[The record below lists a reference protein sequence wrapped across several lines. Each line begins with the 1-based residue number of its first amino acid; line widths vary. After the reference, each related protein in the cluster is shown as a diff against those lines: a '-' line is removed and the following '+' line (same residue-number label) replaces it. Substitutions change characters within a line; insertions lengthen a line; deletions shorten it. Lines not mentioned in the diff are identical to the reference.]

1 MHRIISTYI
10 ICLIT
15 VILVGTGFYI
25 NTNSAQRVRELIEQS
40 AEYSFEKNNA
50 DADETM
56 DKAMDIWKSK
66 SQLMLLFMPHDRVDQ
81 INETLNIA
89 QEYLRS
95 DNNEMF
101 RTECKRAV
109 ILLQKLNNLEYPTIN
124 NIM

>member
-15 VILVGTGFYI
+15 VILVATGFYI

-40 AEYSFEKNNA
+40 AEYSSEKNNA

-56 DKAMDIWKSK
+56 DKAMDIWNSK

>member
-40 AEYSFEKNNA
+40 AEYSSEKNNA

-56 DKAMDIWKSK
+56 DKAMDIWNSK

-109 ILLQKLNNLEYPTIN
+109 ILLQNLNNLEYPTIN